1 MNEAGRIETRSLAWT
16 WLAGAWAFNLPW
28 EIAQRPL
35 YSGYQGFGPHLKGCF
50 VASLG
55 DVAIFAG
62 LFGFMAAATGSR
74 RWFEGSRARFLTLAA
89 AGITLA
95 AAIEYRALYLG
106 KWSYS
111 ENMPLVPVLELGLS
125 PVLQMV
131 VGPVALA
138 LLSRQRAA
146 RNRGNAGHGKRG
158 TMTMD
163 GIGHGC
169 MR

>member
-1 MNEAGRIETRSLAWT
+1 MNEAGRIEPRSLAWT

-35 YSGYQGFGPHLKGCF
+35 YSGYEGFGPHLKGCF

-55 DVAIFAG
+55 DVAIFGG

-74 RWFEGSRARFLTLAA
+74 RWFEGSRARFSTLAA

-125 PVLQMV
+125 GSSDGGGAGRAGAAEPTAGGAQ
-131 VGPVALA
+131 PRECRT
-138 LLSRQRAA
+138 RQEGNDDDGWNRA
-146 RNRGNAGHGKRG
+146 
-158 TMTMD
+158 
-163 GIGHGC
+163 
-169 MR
+169 